1 MELVLSA
8 VLPIFGLI
16 LAGYVCGRRN
26 TLGDGATDS
35 LNRFVV
41 YLALPALLFL
51 GAAHV
56 NRATAGPPGFLVAF
70 SAAMMAS
77 FALSFALERR
87 AGHRV
92 ADSAI
97 AGLGGGYANTGFMG
111 IPLCLALFG
120 PAGLQP
126 ALMAS
131 LPNISGLFAVALV
144 LIEFDL
150 QSAPGLGRTLLKVA
164 GALARNPLVVAPLA
178 GFALDL
184 SGLGMPPA
192 VLHFMTLLGDAAS
205 PCALV
210 TIGLFLSHRPDPAHV
225 PGDQPAELRSIVR
238 QVATKLLVQPGV
250 TWLCL
255 LALERWQGVAMPTV
269 WSASA
274 ILIAALPTGTGPF
287 MLAKLYDREAA
298 SISRVILVSTI
309 LSVVSITL
317 LVAGLVPGPA
327 TR

>member
-56 NRATAGPPGFLVAF
+56 TRANAGPPGFLYAF
-70 SAAMMAS
+70 GLAMLAS

-87 AGHRV
+87 AGHRI
-92 ADSAI
+92 ADCAI

-120 PAGLQP
+120 APGLQP
-126 ALMAS
+126 ALMSS
-131 LPNISGLFAVALV
+131 LLTISGLFALALV

-150 QSAPGLGRTLLKVA
+150 QAAPGLASTLLRVA
-164 GALARNPLVVAPLA
+164 RALARNPLVVAPLA
-178 GFALDL
+178 GFAFDL
-184 SGLGMPPA
+184 SGLALPPA

-210 TIGLFLSHRPDPAHV
+210 TIGLFLSHRPDPAHS
-225 PGDQPAELRSIVR
+225 PGDVAAETGSIVR
-238 QVATKLLVQPGV
+238 QVGIKLLLQPAL
-250 TWLCL
+250 TWACL
-255 LALERWQGVAMPTV
+255 LGIERWQGVVLPTA
-269 WSASA
+269 WSTSA

-298 SISRVILVSTI
+298 SISRVILISTM
-309 LSVVSITL
+309 LSVASITL
-317 LVAGLVPGPA
+317 LVAWLDHA
-327 TR
+327 

>member
-1 MELVLSA
+1 MALVLSA

-26 TLGDGATDS
+26 TLGEHATDS

-51 GAAHV
+51 GASHV
-56 NRATAGPPGFLVAF
+56 TRATAGPPGFLYAF
-70 SAAMMAS
+70 GLAMLAS
-77 FALSFALERR
+77 FSFSFALERR
-87 AGHRV
+87 AGHRI
-92 ADSAI
+92 ADCAI

-120 PAGLQP
+120 APGLQP
-126 ALMAS
+126 ALMSS
-131 LPNISGLFAVALV
+131 LLTISGLFAIALV

-150 QSAPGLGRTLLKVA
+150 QSAPGLGTTLLRVVR
-164 GALARNPLVVAPLA
+164 ALARNPLVVAPLA

-184 SGLGMPPA
+184 SGLGLPPA
-192 VLHFMTLLGDAAS
+192 VLHFMTLLGNAAS

-210 TIGLFLSHRPDPAHV
+210 TIGLFLSHRPDPAHI
-225 PGDQPAELRSIVR
+225 PGDSPAETGSIAR
-238 QVATKLLVQPGV
+238 QVIIKLLLQPGL

-255 LALERWQGVAMPTV
+255 LGLERWQGTVLPTE
-269 WSASA
+269 WSAGA

-298 SISRVILVSTI
+298 SISRVILISTV
-309 LSVVSITL
+309 LSVASITL
-317 LVAGLVPGPA
+317 LVAAL
-327 TR
+327 RLS

>member
-16 LAGYVCGRRN
+16 LAGYVCGRRG
-26 TLGDGATDS
+26 TLGAGATDS

-41 YLALPALLFL
+41 YLALPAVLFV

-56 NRATAGPPGFLVAF
+56 TRATAGPPGFLYAF
-70 SAAMMAS
+70 AAAMLAS
-77 FALSFALERR
+77 FALSFGLERR
-87 AGHRV
+87 AGHRI
-92 ADSAI
+92 ADCAI

-120 PAGLQP
+120 QPGLQP
-126 ALMAS
+126 ALMSS
-131 LPNISGLFAVALV
+131 LLTISGLFAIALG

-150 QSAPGLGRTLLKVA
+150 QAAPGLATTLLRV
-164 GALARNPLVVAPLA
+164 GRALARNPLVAAPLA

-184 SGLGMPPA
+184 AGLDLPPA
-192 VLHFMTLLGDAAS
+192 ILHFMTLLGDAAS

-210 TIGLFLSHRPDPAHV
+210 TIGLFLAHRPDPAHV
-225 PGDQPAELRSIVR
+225 PGDQPAETGSIVR
-238 QVATKLLVQPGV
+238 QVAIKLLLQPGL

-255 LALERWQGVAMPTV
+255 LGLERWRGIVLPPA
-269 WSASA
+269 WSTSA
-274 ILIAALPTGTGPF
+274 LLIAALPTGTGPF

-298 SISRVILVSTI
+298 SISRVILISTL
-309 LSVVSITL
+309 LSVASITL
-317 LVAGLVPGPA
+317 LVAWL
-327 TR
+327 